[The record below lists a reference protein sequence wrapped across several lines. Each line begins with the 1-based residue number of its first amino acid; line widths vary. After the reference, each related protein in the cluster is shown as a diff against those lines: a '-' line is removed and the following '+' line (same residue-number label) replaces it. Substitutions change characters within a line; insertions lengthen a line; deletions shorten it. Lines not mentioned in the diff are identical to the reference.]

1 MAGLLDSKGA
11 TRRMTGWLPAL
22 DARWNKLKLHA
33 DWLVIRLKHRFNWL
47 DEVKIL
53 PYRGHGTPDA
63 LYVRGRVLEKKGI
76 TPSTQTDPA
85 RRNVLNMYRRFSSNA
100 IPNARVCARFQGAEF
115 ETCTDG
121 NGFFNL
127 RIEPEQPL
135 DQSRVWHEV
144 ELALI
149 EPVFEGQ
156 PPVEATAHVL
166 VPPPSARFGVI
177 SDIDDTIVT
186 TEATNL
192 LKMLRLTLLN
202 NAHTRLPFKGIAAFY
217 QALQR
222 GAGGKEYNPIFYV
235 SSSPWNIYD
244 LLVDFL
250 DIHGLPVDPLF
261 LRDWSQ
267 GSLRD
272 HEAHK
277 LEQIET
283 IMATYPD
290 LPFILIGDSGQEDPE
305 IYQHIVADFPGRV
318 LAVYIRDVSRSRR
331 DREVEAIREDVCSRG
346 IQMLLMED
354 TIAAAEHAVSHGFIR
369 PDELP
374 AIRADKARDDTPL
387 PPLEE
392 LAVSLTGTLES
403 SAAARK

>member
-1 MAGLLDSKGA
+1 
-11 TRRMTGWLPAL
+11 MTGWVPAL
-22 DARWNKLKLHA
+22 DRRWEAVKLHA
-33 DWLVIRLKHRFNWL
+33 DWLVIRLKHRLNWL

-53 PYRGHGTPDA
+53 PYRGHGTPTA

-85 RRNVLNMYRRFSSNA
+85 WRNLLNMYRRFSSNA
-100 IPNARVCARFQGAEF
+100 IPNARVCVRFRDQAV
-115 ETCTDG
+115 ETCTDA
-121 NGFFNL
+121 NGFFNA
-127 RIEPEQPL
+127 RIEPARPL
-135 DQSRVWHEV
+135 DQTRVWHEI
-144 ELALI
+144 ELELI
-149 EPVFEGQ
+149 EPVFAGQ

-177 SDIDDTIVT
+177 SDIDDTIVK
-186 TEATNL
+186 TEATHL
-192 LKMLRLTLLN
+192 LRMLRLTLLN
-202 NAHTRLPFKGIAAFY
+202 NAYTRLPFQGIAAFY

-222 GAGGKEYNPIFYV
+222 GPTGDEYNPIFYV

-261 LRDWSQ
+261 LRDWRQ
-267 GSLRD
+267 GALRD

-277 LEQIET
+277 LAQIET

-305 IYQHIVADFPGRV
+305 IYRQVVIDFPGRV
-318 LAVYIRDVSRSRR
+318 KAIYIRDVTSPPR
-331 DREVEAIREDVCSRG
+331 DAQVHAIAREVCAMGVE
-346 IQMLLMED
+346 MLLMRD
-354 TIAAAEHAVSHGFIR
+354 TIAAAEHAAEHGLIAR
-369 PDELP
+369 NDLP
-374 AIRADKARDDTPL
+374 RIRADKERDATPL

-392 LAVSLTGTLES
+392 LAVSLTGAPES
-403 SAAARK
+403 RTADDA